1 MATRRDYTL
10 PRGAFRAI
18 GNVQLVSFAAAAA
31 VAAAA
36 AAAAAAATTVL
47 LSYSASQMRS
57 PL

>member
-10 PRGAFRAI
+10 SRGAFRAI
-18 GNVQLVSFAAAAA
+18 GNVQLVSFD
-31 VAAAA
+31 AAA